1 MGLFRAAGPPV
12 EYRSVF
18 PEPVIPPF
26 PGADYSMSGGD
37 SPNVGRHPDLAMTVP
52 AVWACVSLLA
62 GSASSISLDT
72 YRDRGDTPREITS
85 PTLIKTPAEGM
96 PQSAW
101 VHQVMVSLLLRG
113 NAICRVVD
121 RDVSGRPTQLLPL
134 NPDGIDMK
142 VSADTGNLE
151 YRNKATGKLIDPET
165 LWHMPGITMP
175 GSKVGMS
182 PIAYGA
188 LTIGVDISALKF
200 GNDFFVGGGIPK
212 AILKSDA
219 HVDQEQARTLKER
232 LLASFRSREPI
243 VLGNG
248 VDYQMISV
256 RPEES
261 QFLATQQA
269 SVTRIAQFFSVPP
282 EMVGGSAGH
291 SLTYANVEQRSL
303 HFLNYGLGPWL
314 KRIEDHLSM
323 LLPSTM
329 FVKFREKDLLRLD
342 AHTRAQTDMYHLAGK
357 VMTPTEIRDSYGLPP
372 MTPAQKAEAD
382 MVPLG
387 VGPLGRPTAMP
398 GLKTPPGPV
407 APTPADDHQNDPQG
421 AP

>member
-1 MGLFRAAGPPV
+1 MPGLFRPDV
-12 EYRSVF
+12 ERRSVF

-26 PGADYSMSGGD
+26 PGADLSGGV
-37 SPNVGRHPDLAMTVP
+37 NVGAHPDLALTVP

-72 YRDRGDTPREITS
+72 YRDRGDTPQQITS
-85 PTLIKTPAEGM
+85 PRLIDQPQMGQ

-101 VHQVMVSLLLRG
+101 IHQMMVSVLLRG
-113 NAICRVVD
+113 NAYCKIAD
-121 RDVSGRPTQLLPL
+121 RDAAYRPTQLVPL
-134 NPDGIDMK
+134 NPDGLDVK
-142 VSADTGNLE
+142 VNADTGLIE
-151 YRNKATGKLIDPET
+151 YRVKTTQKLIDADDI
-165 LWHMPGITMP
+165 WHMPGLTMP
-175 GSKVGMS
+175 GSKIGMS
-182 PIAYGA
+182 PVAYGA
-188 LTIGVDISALKF
+188 ATIGVDISALKF
-200 GNDFFVGGGIPK
+200 GTDFFDGGGIPK
-212 AILKSDA
+212 AILKSA
-219 HVDQEQARTLKER
+219 THVTQEQARTLKER

-243 VLGNG
+243 VIGDG

-269 SVTRIAQFFSVPP
+269 NVNRIAQMFGVPP

-291 SLTYANVEQRSL
+291 SMTYANVEQRSL
-303 HFLNYGLGPWL
+303 HYLTYGLGPWL
-314 KRIEDHLSM
+314 KRIEDYVSL

-342 AHTRAQTDMYHLAGK
+342 AHTRAQADMFHLASK
-357 VMTPTEIRDSYGLPP
+357 VLTPTEVRDSYGLPP
-372 MTPAQKAEAD
+372 MTPAQKEEAN

-387 VGPLGRPTAMP
+387 IGPLGRPTAMP
-398 GLKTPPGPV
+398 GLKTPPGN
-407 APTPADDHQNDPQG
+407 PAVIPAGDRPNDPQG

>member
-1 MGLFRAAGPPV
+1 MPGLFRPGV
-12 EYRSVF
+12 EHRSAF

-26 PGADYSMSGGD
+26 PGADLSGGV
-37 SPNVGRHPDLAMTVP
+37 NVEAHPDLALTVP

-62 GSASSISLDT
+62 GSASSLALDT
-72 YRDRGDTPREITS
+72 YRDRGGSDTPRKITS
-85 PTLIKTPAEGM
+85 PQLVEQPQTGQ

-101 VHQVMVSLLLRG
+101 VHQMVVSLLLRG
-113 NAICRVVD
+113 NAYCRIAD
-121 RDVSGRPTQLLPL
+121 RDQMQHPTQLVPL
-134 NPDGIDMK
+134 NPDALD
-142 VSADTGNLE
+142 VRVNVDTGVVE
-151 YRNKATGKLIDPET
+151 YRNRRTQKLLDANDI
-165 LWHMPGITMP
+165 WHMPGLTMP
-175 GSKVGMS
+175 GSKIGMS

-188 LTIGVDISALKF
+188 ATIGVDISALKF
-200 GNDFFVGGGIPK
+200 GTDFFDGGGIPK
-212 AILKSDA
+212 AILKSGT
-219 HVDQEQARTLKER
+219 HVTQEQARTLKER

-243 VLGNG
+243 VIGDG

-269 SVTRIAQFFSVPP
+269 NVARVAQFFGIPP
-282 EMVGGSAGH
+282 EMVGGSGGH

-303 HFLNYGLGPWL
+303 HYLTYGLGPWL
-314 KRIEDHLSM
+314 KRIEDHVSL

-329 FVKFREKDLLRLD
+329 FVKFRENDLLRLD
-342 AHTRAQTDMYHLAGK
+342 AHTRAQADIFHIAAK

-372 MTPAQKAEAD
+372 MTLAQKAEID

-387 VGPLGRPTAMP
+387 VGPLGRPIALP
-398 GLKTPPGPV
+398 ALKDATPGPV
-407 APTPADDHQNDPQG
+407 APTPVDDQMNDPQG